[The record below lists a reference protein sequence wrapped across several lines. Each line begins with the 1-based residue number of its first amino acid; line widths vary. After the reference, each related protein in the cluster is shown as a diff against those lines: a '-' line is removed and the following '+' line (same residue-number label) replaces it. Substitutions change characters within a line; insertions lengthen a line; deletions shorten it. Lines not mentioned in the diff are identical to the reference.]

1 MSNILITIAICTWNR
16 STSLRDTLSSIQNM
30 ETPSDI
36 GWEVLVINNNCTD
49 DTEEVITSFASA
61 LPIRSLIEKQ
71 QGHSHARNCAV
82 KAARGRYILWTDDD
96 VIVGARWLAAFAEA
110 FREYPED
117 VVFGGPILPQFVGV
131 PPKWLVLAMK
141 ESNIDYIYALRNLGD
156 EPIALAI
163 EGDKIPI
170 GANFAIRIQE
180 QRQFPYDPRLGL
192 NKSGHIRGE
201 ETDVVKKILNAG
213 GSGRWVPN
221 APVQHVIPRHRQ
233 TITFLR
239 HYFVGQGRLAVRKKR
254 APPLPSFLNVPRWLA
269 PSVILLIA
277 TISLFLYGIKRLFC
291 SPGTWCEELARACI
305 FWGMYLEYRNVSALA

>member
-16 STSLRDTLSSIQNM
+16 SVSLRDTLSSIQNM

-49 DTEEVITSFASA
+49 DTEEVIASFASA

-71 QGHSHARNCAV
+71 QGLSHARNCAV

-96 VIVGARWLAAFAEA
+96 VIVGARWLAAFAQA
-110 FREYPED
+110 FRKYPED
-117 VVFGGPILPQFVGV
+117 VVFGGPILPKFVGV

-141 ESNIDYIYALRNLGD
+141 ETNIDYIYALRNLGD
-156 EPIALAI
+156 EPITLAI

-192 NKSGHIRGE
+192 NKSGNIRGE
-201 ETDVVKKILNAG
+201 ETDVVKKILGSGA
-213 GSGRWVPN
+213 SGRWVPN
-221 APVQHVIPRHRQ
+221 APVQHVIPQHRQ

-239 HYFVGQGRLAVRKKR
+239 NYFVGQGGLAVRKNQ
-254 APPLPSFLNVPRWLA
+254 APPLPSYLNVPRWLV
-269 PSVILLIA
+269 PTVILLIA
-277 TISLFLYGIKRLFC
+277 SISLFLYGIKRLFC
-291 SPGTWCEELARACI
+291 SPGTWCEELARTSI